1 MKVISFANQ
10 KGGVGKTTT
19 AINVA
24 SALSRKGYKVLLMDI
39 DPQGSC
45 SIGVGAENS
54 LEYLTPSMCEL
65 LTCDNATLPNLIQRR
80 PENDPTNF
88 DVVSAGNSLALAEM
102 KLSMMGAKEFKLR
115 RKILQYKLSYDFILI
130 DCPPTFGTLSINAFV
145 ASDYVIMPLQLGYFA
160 LEGISNFIETISFVN
175 NEISNVINHEVKLLG
190 VVLTFYNPITKLS
203 QQVEKSVNSSLENLL
218 FETKIPVNI
227 KLNEAQANH
236 KPIFEYDKT
245 CTGAIAYEK
254 LCEEII
260 NRLQDG
266 KLI

>member
-1 MKVISFANQ
+1 MKIISIANQ

-19 AINVA
+19 AINIA
-24 SALSRKGYKVLLMDI
+24 SALVREGYKVLLMDI

-54 LEYLTPSMCEL
+54 LEDKTPSMCEL
-65 LTCDNATLPNLIQRR
+65 LTSDCATLSHVIQKRH
-80 PENDPTNF
+80 PEKIDI
-88 DVVSAGNSLALAEM
+88 VSAGNSLALAEM
-102 KLSMMGAKEFKLR
+102 KLSMSGAKEFKLR
-115 RKILQYKLSYDFILI
+115 RKILQNQVDYDFILI

-160 LEGISNFIETISFVN
+160 LEGISNFLETIHFVN

-203 QQVEKSVNSSLENLL
+203 QQVEKSVEKSLDSLL
-218 FETKIPVNI
+218 FKTTIPVNI

-236 KPIFEYDKT
+236 KPVFEYDKN
-245 CTGAIAYEK
+245 CTGAIAYDK

-260 NRLQDG
+260 DRLENGQFV
-266 KLI
+266 